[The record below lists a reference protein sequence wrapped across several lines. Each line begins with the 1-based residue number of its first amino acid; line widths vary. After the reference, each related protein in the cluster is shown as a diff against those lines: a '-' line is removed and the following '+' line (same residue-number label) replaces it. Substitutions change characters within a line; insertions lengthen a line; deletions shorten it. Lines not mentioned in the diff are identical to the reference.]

1 MSWIGLTD
9 KNTALFHMAGLDSS
23 AAPHRACAPAQL
35 LPRGT
40 LMLET
45 GIPAHDRPQT
55 LLRFHHLHPWER
67 GLSLQSLP
75 DGAMVLVIT
84 QGDTVSHTVLHHGLM
99 GQAYQLRVTYVW
111 DAPARAGHLSIKALG
126 TGRQYLAS
134 VKTPLPLSLG
144 DLQAL
149 FRHPCR
155 VDNGAHSLDSE
166 VSYLALSDVPQPV
179 GPMPTLA
186 PDVPI
191 LTVGGYRPLQSLKR
205 GDLIRTPE
213 GKQIPVL
220 ANLRVSAPARGS
232 FRPIR
237 LRAPYFGLQRN
248 ITVAPDQRLCVSGSD
263 VEFLFGSPCVLVP
276 AQHLVNGV
284 SAGYA
289 DREPLAI
296 WHQLLLPGAQ
306 AIVGAG
312 AKLQSLYLGR
322 MRRHAPKMAVSL
334 LAGYDRS
341 RQPEHAR
348 PPYPVL
354 RPFEA
359 VTLIQHRAA

>member
-9 KNTALFHMAGLDSS
+9 KNTALFHMAGLGNNP
-23 AAPHRACAPAQL
+23 APHRACAPAQL

-67 GLSLQSLP
+67 GFSLQSLP
-75 DGAMVLVIT
+75 DGAVVLVVT
-84 QGDTVSHTVLHHGLM
+84 LGDTVSHTVVHHGQIVQ
-99 GQAYQLRVTYVW
+99 GYRLRVTYVW
-111 DAPARAGHLSIKALG
+111 DAPARTGHLSVKAIG
-126 TGRQYLAS
+126 TGKQYLEA
-134 VKTPLPLSLG
+134 VTMPVPLSLG

-149 FRHPCR
+149 FQTPC
-155 VDNGAHSLDSE
+155 GAGGLGALDPE
-166 VSYLALSDVPQPV
+166 VTFLALSDQPEPV

-186 PDVPI
+186 PDLPI
-191 LTVGGYRPLQSLKR
+191 LTTQGYRPLHSIQR
-205 GDLIRTPE
+205 GDLIVTPLGE
-213 GKQIPVL
+213 QVPVL
-220 ANLRVSAPARGS
+220 ANLSFRAPARGS

-248 ITVAPDQRLCVSGSD
+248 ITVAPDQRLCASGSD

-276 AQHLVNGV
+276 AQHVVDGV
-284 SAGYA
+284 SASYA
-289 DREPLAI
+289 DSGPLAT

-306 AIVGAG
+306 AMIGAG

-322 MRRHAPKMAVSL
+322 MRRHAPKVATSL

-341 RQPEHAR
+341 RLPEHAS

-359 VTLIQHRAA
+359 VTLVQHRAA

>member
-84 QGDTVSHTVLHHGLM
+84 QGDTVSHTVLHHGLI
-99 GQAYQLRVTYVW
+99 GQGHRLRVTYVW
-111 DAPARAGHLSIKALG
+111 DAPARAGHLSIKAIG
-126 TGRQYLAS
+126 TGQHYLKA
-134 VKTPLPLSLG
+134 VHMPVPLSLG
-144 DLQAL
+144 DLQAV
-149 FRHPCR
+149 FQSSRN
-155 VDNGAHSLDSE
+155 VENWGALDPE
-166 VSYLALSDVPQPV
+166 VTFLALSDRPQPV

-186 PDVPI
+186 PDLPI
-191 LTVGGYRPLQSLKR
+191 LTSQGYRPLDHVER
-205 GDLIRTPE
+205 GDLIVTPTRE
-213 GKQIPVL
+213 QVPVL
-220 ANLRVSAPARGS
+220 ANLRFRAPARGS
-232 FRPIR
+232 FRPVR

-248 ITVAPDQRLCVSGSD
+248 ITVAPDQRLCASGSD

-276 AQHLVNGV
+276 ARHLVNGV
-284 SAGYA
+284 SASYA
-289 DREPLAI
+289 DSGPLAT
-296 WHQLLLPGAQ
+296 WHQLLLPGSHAM
-306 AIVGAG
+306 IGAG

-322 MRRHAPKMAVSL
+322 MRRHAPKVAVSL

-341 RQPEHAR
+341 RLPEHAS

-359 VTLIQHRAA
+359 VTLVQHRAA